1 MTLVCAKIMG
11 IFVCGAEPGGRGSR
25 GGGAG
30 AEGILGNVY
39 KWVQHTDGCL

>member
-1 MTLVCAKIMG
+1 MG
-11 IFVCGAEPGGRGSR
+11 IFVWGAEPGGRGVG

-30 AEGILGNVY
+30 AGGIPGNVY